1 MLITTP
7 NIAKPDDF
15 YAALLSAHTGLN
27 DAQSQQLNAALAL
40 TLANHVGDA
49 AVLQAALDVA
59 RASVLPAQPIRMDWK
74 GW

>member
-15 YAALLSAHTGLN
+15 YNALLTAHEGLSEV
-27 DAQSQQLNAALAL
+27 QSHQFNAALAL

-49 AVLQAALDVA
+49 AVLQAALDIA
-59 RASVLPAQPIRMDWK
+59 RASVLTK
-74 GW
+74 

>member
-15 YAALLSAHTGLN
+15 YNALLAAHEGLS
-27 DAQSQQLNAALAL
+27 DAQSYQLNAALAL
-40 TLANHVGDA
+40 ILANHVGDA

-59 RASVLPAQPIRMDWK
+59 RQSVVAADTD
-74 GW
+74 

>member
-1 MLITTP
+1 MLITTH

-15 YAALLSAHTGLN
+15 YNALLTAHEGLSE
-27 DAQSQQLNAALAL
+27 AQSQQFNAALAL

-59 RASVLPAQPIRMDWK
+59 RASVLPTK
-74 GW
+74 